1 MVNDILG
8 SVKADLTA
16 YQTAISEAENMQL
29 RQTLQQIRNGD
40 ESFQYELF
48 KIATTKGYYKPAAPA
63 TITEIQTV
71 PTLHT
76 IFLRAPGIQNLQK
89 APLSPHR
96 AAFRENLKP
105 IETSAQGETYE
116 KTEST
121 NDTARSAGKYKFK
134 ATLTMKTLKIGDL
147 LARLPIIQGG
157 MGVGISLSGLASA
170 VANQGG
176 VGVISS
182 AGLGVIYREHSKD
195 YNTASIWG
203 LREELRKAREKT
215 KGIIGVNV
223 MVAMSNFADMVRT
236 AIAEK
241 ADIIFS
247 GAGMPLNLPSFLT
260 KGSKTKLAPIV
271 SSARA
276 AKLICEKWLANY
288 KYVPDAI
295 VVEGPKAGGHLGY
308 KPEQITD
315 EHFSLERLLPEI
327 VSEVRRFGTAHDTHI
342 PVIAAGGIY
351 TGEDI
356 YRIMELGAD
365 GVQMGTRF
373 VTTEECDASTEFKRS
388 YIEASQQ
395 DIEIIQSPVG
405 MPGRAIHNSFLER
418 VKQGLKQPK
427 SCPFNCIK
435 TCDVTH
441 SPYCIIMALYNA
453 FKGNLSAGY
462 AFAGV
467 NAWRAEKIESVK
479 ELMTNL
485 IDEFDRFSL
494 KEQLAKLKK

>member
-1 MVNDILG
+1 
-8 SVKADLTA
+8 
-16 YQTAISEAENMQL
+16 
-29 RQTLQQIRNGD
+29 
-40 ESFQYELF
+40 
-48 KIATTKGYYKPAAPA
+48 
-63 TITEIQTV
+63 
-71 PTLHT
+71 
-76 IFLRAPGIQNLQK
+76 
-89 APLSPHR
+89 
-96 AAFRENLKP
+96 
-105 IETSAQGETYE
+105 
-116 KTEST
+116 
-121 NDTARSAGKYKFK
+121 
-134 ATLTMKTLKIGDL
+134 MKTLKIGDL

-373 VTTEECDASTEFKRS
+373 VTTEECDASTE
-388 YIEASQQ
+388 
-395 DIEIIQSPVG
+395 
-405 MPGRAIHNSFLER
+405 SFLER

-494 KEQLAKLKK
+494 KKQLAKLKK